1 MFNNILNWENIYS
14 FCAIHSYFESVTC
27 DCLKLCWTQALNIV
41 KHRLHVCW
49 GVMYRVWIPGAALT
63 MWPDQQST
71 WAMPGPGDAT
81 LTSVTP
87 HFTTRTAWIT
97 DSLITLYQTILSNAD
112 TRTDHTYRC
121 LTFWHMQSSRIKPK
135 LHYMYCLALVS
146 TQPKCLPTSLQGG
159 ASLYVDQVFPG
170 SIWQRNR

>member
-63 MWPDQQST
+63 MWPEQRST
-71 WAMPGPGDAT
+71 WAMPGLGDAT

-97 DSLITLYQTILSNAD
+97 DSLIILLDNTAMHIDTKTNAGACHFDPCWSSSSTILCFCS
-112 TRTDHTYRC
+112 
-121 LTFWHMQSSRIKPK
+121 
-135 LHYMYCLALVS
+135 ALVS
-146 TQPKCLPTSLQGG
+146 TSTVSIYTAQMLPYRVEPVCMLTNFFQG
-159 ASLYVDQVFPG
+159 Q
-170 SIWQRNR
+170 